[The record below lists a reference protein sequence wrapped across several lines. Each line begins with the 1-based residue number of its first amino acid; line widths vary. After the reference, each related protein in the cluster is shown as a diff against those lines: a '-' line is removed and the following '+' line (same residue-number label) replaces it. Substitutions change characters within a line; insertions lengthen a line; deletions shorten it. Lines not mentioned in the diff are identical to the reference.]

1 LTVAPEQLWRIDQLT
16 DGTYRLMPK
25 AVPNAKEPLALSA
38 AGSSKPTLDRFKADS
53 DRQRWLLKT
62 P

>member
-1 LTVAPEQLWRIDQLT
+1 
-16 DGTYRLMPK
+16 MPK
-25 AVPNAKEPLALSA
+25 SVPNAKAPLALSA
-38 AGSSKPTLDRFKADS
+38 VGSSTPTLAAFTPDS